1 MWGLV
6 QTPPRPPGLQRV
18 RPTRWQA
25 LTGWAVAWVWTGTS
39 PAPPLRSETTVK
51 DLSPLSVC
59 FLICQTEIRPL
70 TETFQPDKVMYNV
83 G

>member
-1 MWGLV
+1 MGAGAD
-6 QTPPRPPGLQRV
+6 TPPPPPRA
-18 RPTRWQA
+18 PESPPD
-25 LTGWAVAWVWTGTS
+25 AVAGTDRLGGGLGLDGTS

>member
-6 QTPPRPPGLQRV
+6 QTPPPPRAPESPPDRVAGTDRLGGGLGLEWDQS
-18 RPTRWQA
+18 
-25 LTGWAVAWVWTGTS
+25 G
-39 PAPPLRSETTVK
+39 PAPSLGDHVK